1 MLGFCLR
8 FSSNAASFG
17 DLHATFEGMR
27 QSNNVDRIG
36 KLVS

>member
-1 MLGFCLR
+1 MLGFCLG

-27 QSNNVDRIG
+27 QSNIVDKIG